1 MLDDSDADKDKLVAQ
16 LSGSASA
23 GKTQQDLSEVAAE
36 INSIFLNCTDY
47 KDIVRAKSVLEKQLQ
62 IIRLDILDVSD
73 S

>member
-36 INSIFLNCTDY
+36 INSIF
-47 KDIVRAKSVLEKQLQ
+47 
-62 IIRLDILDVSD
+62 
-73 S
+73 